1 MDIRTAKQQ
10 VKDAIETYLAT
21 DEAGEPLIPPSSQ
34 RPVFLVGAPGI
45 GKTAIMAQIADE
57 LDIGLVSY
65 SMTHHTRQSALG
77 LPFIISREYGG
88 QTYDAS
94 EYTMSEIIG
103 SVYDCMRESGRERG
117 ILFLDEINC
126 VSETLYPSMLQFLQ
140 FKTFGRHKV
149 PDGWIVVTAGNPPE
163 YNRSVHEFDVV
174 TLDRVKRIPVEPD
187 FDAWKAYA
195 LDKGVHPAI
204 LTFLEAKRDRFY
216 SIETTLDGKAFVT
229 ARAWDDLSD
238 IIRAYETLGKTVD
251 EAFISHYIQ
260 NPKFASEFAAYYD
273 LFNKYRDDYRINAV
287 LEGEMPPEAL
297 ERAKV
302 APFDERLSL
311 LGLLLDALE
320 GEHRQIMAQADVFV
334 AVRDDLRQALS
345 LAAGDAEADQPPM
358 EVADALKRVM
368 EAREAEREALAS
380 SGGNVRGRV
389 RILKEALAKLE
400 AYGRVLDEEAVPPE
414 AQEARLRELFA
425 GDDEL
430 DRAAAAAQERLS
442 HAFAF
447 LMEAFGDEQEMLVFV
462 TELTQRTPS
471 ARFIAQFG
479 SDSYYEHN
487 QKMILSDAQRRLR
500 ARVEELE
507 L

>member
-21 DEAGEPLIPPSSQ
+21 DEQGEPLIPPASQ

-77 LPFIISREYGG
+77 LPFIVSREYGG
-88 QTYDAS
+88 ETYDAS

-103 SVYDCMRESGRERG
+103 SVYDRMRESGRERG

-174 TLDRVKRIPVEPD
+174 TLDRVKRIMVEPD
-187 FDAWKAYA
+187 FKAWKAYA

-204 LTFLEAKRDRFY
+204 LTFLEAKQDRFY
-216 SIETTLDGKAFVT
+216 SIETTLDGKSFVT

-238 IIRAYETLGKTVD
+238 IIRAYEKLGKTVD
-251 EAFISHYIQ
+251 EALISHYVQ

-273 LFNKYRDDYRINAV
+273 LFNKYRDDYRISEV
-287 LEGEMPPEAL
+287 LEGSAPVEVVG
-297 ERAKV
+297 RAKE

-311 LGLLLDALE
+311 IGLLLDALE
-320 GEHRQIMAQADVFV
+320 GEHRQIMAQADVIV
-334 AVRDDLRQALS
+334 AVRDDLRSILSAAAEGSDEDASSAL
-345 LAAGDAEADQPPM
+345 ERKIT
-358 EVADALKRVM
+358 E
-368 EAREAEREALAS
+368 REAEMSALAS
-380 SGGNVRGRV
+380 SGGNVRGRL
-389 RILKEALAKLE
+389 RILKESIAKLE
-400 AYGRVLDEEAVPPE
+400 EYMQALEKEGVPASE
-414 AQEARLRELFA
+414 QDAFLRDLFA
-425 GDDEL
+425 KDDSLEK
-430 DRAAAAAQERLS
+430 AASVAQERLS
-442 HAFAF
+442 AVFAF

-462 TELTQRTPS
+462 TELTQRTSS

-479 SDSYYEHN
+479 SESYYEHN